1 MPMTD
6 ETTETEATETT
17 EPEAVEAPDLEL
29 TVAERDAE
37 ILRWKTMIA
46 QHMPDVDIDNEI
58 RFVVPTVDGS
68 GFEYRPSALSAP
80 SAKPVKART
89 AGATRSSAKAQPKSP
104 KDMDDN
110 EFDAYLANLRKE
122 EMTA

>member
-1 MPMTD
+1 MTD
-6 ETTETEATETT
+6 ETTETEATETA
-17 EPEAVEAPDLEL
+17 EPEAVEAPDLAL

-37 ILRWKTMIA
+37 ILRWKAMIA

-58 RFVVPTVDGS
+58 RFVVPTADGS

-89 AGATRSSAKAQPKSP
+89 AGATRSSAKAQPVLKPGMSAAE
-104 KDMDDN
+104 MDSWI
-110 EFDAYLANLRKE
+110 ASKKAE
-122 EMTA
+122 ELNV

>member
-1 MPMTD
+1 MTD

-58 RFVVPTVDGS
+58 RFVVPN
-68 GFEYRPSALSAP
+68 
-80 SAKPVKART
+80 KAGERIRLPAQRAVCT
-89 AGATRSSAKAQPKSP
+89 IGQAGEGAHGWRYSLIGQGTTQVAQGHG
-104 KDMDDN
+104 
-110 EFDAYLANLRKE
+110 RQRV
-122 EMTA
+122 